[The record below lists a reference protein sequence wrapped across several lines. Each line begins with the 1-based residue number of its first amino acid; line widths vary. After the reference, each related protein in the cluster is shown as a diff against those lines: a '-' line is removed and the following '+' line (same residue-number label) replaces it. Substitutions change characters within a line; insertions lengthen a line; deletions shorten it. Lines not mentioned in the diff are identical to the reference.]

1 MRFSPKADLVAFI
14 HHPSRYDDGGEV
26 RIVRTDGSGSR
37 ALTPRFERCVGLA
50 WNRRSGDV
58 WFTGSRSGTYNSTL
72 WRATVSGQLRAVESF
87 PDFFVLQD
95 VSSAGDRFLA
105 VSNAGGTEMLIRR
118 PTGAA
123 KVLTW
128 LGSSMISDISPD
140 GKNLLFTDAGAT
152 EKAQGI
158 WMRSPDGGEAVRLGS
173 GGFPRFSPDGRS
185 MIALTPLL
193 SGPQQLVLLSA
204 ETGAT
209 RQLTTSDATV
219 STPTFA
225 GSKTLLFVRSHGGTS
240 EVWRMD
246 TDGSNERSLGAD
258 GCILPIAD
266 PAAVSFVCRG
276 GNEPGALYIFPMERG
291 PGRKLVDLGP
301 NGALIY
307 MRWNTRG
314 DEIYAVTED
323 RLLLSIDP
331 SSGVV
336 DSRKSLDLGEEYVN
350 DTLLAVALDGDAS
363 LQAYSLD
370 RFSSGLYVASRV

>member
-1 MRFSPKADLVAFI
+1 M
-14 HHPSRYDDGGEV
+14 
-26 RIVRTDGSGSR
+26 
-37 ALTPRFERCVGLA
+37 
-50 WNRRSGDV
+50 
-58 WFTGSRSGTYNSTL
+58 
-72 WRATVSGQLRAVESF
+72 SGQLRAVESF

-95 VSSAGDRFLA
+95 VSPAGDRFLA

-128 LGSSMISDISPD
+128 LGSSMVSDISSD

-185 MIALTPLL
+185 MIALTPMP
-193 SGPQQLVLLSA
+193 SGPEQLVLLST
-204 ETGAT
+204 ETGTT
-209 RQLTTSDATV
+209 RELTTSDATV

-225 GSKTLLFVRSHGGTS
+225 GPKTLLFVRSHGGTS

-246 TDGSNERSLGAD
+246 TDGSNARSLGAD
-258 GCILPIAD
+258 GCALPVAD

-276 GNEPGALYIFPMERG
+276 GNDPGALYIFPMERG
-291 PGRKLVDLGP
+291 PGRELLDLGP
-301 NGALIY
+301 NAALLY
-307 MRWNTRG
+307 MRWNAQGNR
-314 DEIYAVTED
+314 IYAVTED
-323 RLLLSIDP
+323 RLLISIDP
-331 SSGVV
+331 SSGAVG
-336 DSRKSLDLGEEYVN
+336 SRKPLDLGEEYAN
-350 DTLLAVALDGDAS
+350 DTLLAVALDADAS

-370 RFSSGLYVASRV
+370 RFSSGLYIATGFE